1 MGIVGRT
8 RIRRARM
15 NTVDERYDVTVIA
28 TTPYHGTAELISRDG
43 RVVDRVAAS
52 LFARRPPGISL
63 GSWGG
68 QIQALELNESEWGDA
83 ETIRLRNGAEAR
95 IVLERE
101 TIHPTDV
108 GLRRTGTLVGLGSPP
123 F

>member
-1 MGIVGRT
+1 VGIVGRT
-8 RIRRARM
+8 WIRKSA
-15 NTVDERYDVTVIA
+15 DEHDDRYDLTVISA
-28 TTPYHGTAELISRDG
+28 TPYHGTAQLIGRDG

-52 LFARRPPGISL
+52 LFARRPPGVSL

-68 QIQALELNESEWGDA
+68 QIQALELNESDWGNA

-95 IVLERE
+95 IVLEQE
-101 TIHPTDV
+101 TIQPTEV
-108 GLRRTGTLVGLGSPP
+108 GLRRTGTLVGLGAPP

>member
-1 MGIVGRT
+1 MSVVDQVG
-8 RIRRARM
+8 
-15 NTVDERYDVTVIA
+15 DVTVKSA
-28 TTPYHGTAELISRDG
+28 MPYHGTAELIGRDG

-52 LFARRPPGISL
+52 LFARRQRGVSL

-68 QIQALELNESEWGDA
+68 QIQALELNESDWGDA
-83 ETIRLRNGAEAR
+83 ETIRLRNGAEAT
-95 IVLERE
+95 IVVEQE

-108 GLRRTGTLVGLGSPP
+108 GLRRTGTLVGLGPPP